1 MTEPTACTGTGRRA
15 LGTWLWVWMTWGCW
29 SHAGGAQQV
38 WGLRLF
44 VYKLSHVTD
53 AAGPRVSLWTARSR
67 CLKVAGPSR
76 RLVPQGAAR
85 PGCSPSMFVAH
96 PSMRVLSSSVMSDSV
111 TPWAVPHQALLSV
124 ELSRQEYWSGL
135 PFPPP
140 GDLPN
145 SGIEPR
151 SLALQANSL
160 PSEPPGKSMNT
171 GVGSLSLLWGIF
183 LTQELNRGLLLC
195 RWILYQL
202 SYQGNLEVPYT
213 FP

>member
-44 VYKLSHVTD
+44 IYKLSHVTD
-53 AAGPRVSLWTARSR
+53 ATGPRVSLWTARSR

-85 PGCSPSMFVAH
+85 PGCGPSMFVAH

-111 TPWAVPHQALLSV
+111 TSWAVPHQALLSV
-124 ELSRQEYWSGL
+124 ELSRQEYWRGL
-135 PFPPP
+135 PCPPP
-140 GDLPN
+140 G
-145 SGIEPR
+145 
-151 SLALQANSL
+151 ALTH
-160 PSEPPGKSMNT
+160 PGLNLCLLHLLHWQ
-171 GVGSLSLLWGIF
+171 VGSLAGATWEASIQVGGTPP
-183 LTQELNRGLLLC
+183 LTRAKAEWVLRGCLPTALTL
-195 RWILYQL
+195 
-202 SYQGNLEVPYT
+202 
-213 FP
+213 